1 MKKVVGLLLVVAML
15 CAVTAVFAEDM
26 APKTPLMTIQG
37 NARVAVE
44 ADTVSIQLGVQ
55 TKAEHLRDAQKENA
69 QRMESVMSA
78 LKACGVED
86 KDIMT
91 SNFNIYQSYDYDSEA
106 YIDSYGQSRTQLYY
120 VDNTV
125 TVTLHNVDIAG
136 EVLDAAISAGANN
149 MYGISFTSSRAN
161 EAYLLALKRAVE
173 DAKAKAE
180 VLAEAAGVS
189 LEQLV
194 EIQAS
199 PNYSAYRVDT
209 YAKNS
214 VAMDGMES
222 AGTSIV
228 GGDLSVEATVTLI
241 FSYN

>member
-15 CAVTAVFAEDM
+15 CAVTSVFAEGVD
-26 APKTPLMTIQG
+26 PKTPLMTIQG

-55 TKAEHLRDAQKENA
+55 TKAERLRDAQKENA
-69 QRMESVMSA
+69 ERMEAVMSA

-91 SNFNIYQSYDYDSEA
+91 SNFNIYQSYDYESEA
-106 YIDSYGQSRTQLYY
+106 YTDSYRQPRTQLYY
-120 VDNTV
+120 VDNTL
-125 TVTLHNVDIAG
+125 TVTLHNIDIAG
-136 EVLDAAISAGANN
+136 EVLDAAISAGANT

-173 DAKAKAE
+173 DAKGKAE

-189 LEQLV
+189 LGQLI

-199 PNYSAYRVDT
+199 PNYSAYRADT

-214 VAMDGMES
+214 VAMSADD

-228 GGDLSVEATVTLI
+228 GGDLSVDATVTLV